1 MKLDA
6 KTIQWA
12 VRRKIS
18 AQTLKA
24 MNVGGGAVQFGDQK
38 LPAIVFSYLNASG
51 EIVNWKARSLTG
63 KEYKQ
68 KQNGEQQFYNQA
80 AVLAGPLDEIYIVE
94 GEMDACSLVEAGV
107 P

>member
-38 LPAIVFSYLNASG
+38 FRQSFLATLMRA
-51 EIVNWKARSLTG
+51 G
-63 KEYKQ
+63 K
-68 KQNGEQQFYNQA
+68 
-80 AVLAGPLDEIYIVE
+80 
-94 GEMDACSLVEAGV
+94 S
-107 P
+107 